1 MSEKLVREFFGKRE
15 KLKLLDK
22 KRRSIAKEM
31 EELDRLISKEQKSL
45 CEGEIGTRILRYL
58 RVINTAKKGFCSD
71 IKAKDI
77 FFLSIDDE
85 NLMCSFYSIGDDAKI
100 PLVVLN
106 MTDEGFELW
115 LEKTREE
122 ILLTKLKELEHET
135 KLAAVQKYN
144 TLFNQKERIE
154 STLAEIEAQYG
165 SEVKSFLEK
174 IEDHGTK
181 D

>member
-1 MSEKLVREFFGKRE
+1 MSEKLVREFFGLQK
-15 KLKLLDK
+15 KLEALNTK
-22 KRRSIAKEM
+22 KRNIVNEM
-31 EELDRLISKEQKSL
+31 KELDTLISNKRKVL
-45 CEGEIGTRILRYL
+45 CSGEVGTRILRYR
-58 RVINTAKKGFCSD
+58 RVLLTAEKGFHTERKVED
-71 IKAKDI
+71 V

-85 NLMCSFYSIGDDAKI
+85 NVTCGFYSIGDDI
-100 PLVVLN
+100 EVPIVIFN
-106 MTDEGFELW
+106 MTDDDFELW
-115 LEKTREE
+115 LKRTREE

-144 TLFNQKERIE
+144 TLSHQKERIE

-181 D
+181 S

>member
-15 KLKLLDK
+15 KLELLNK
-22 KRRSIAKEM
+22 KRRSIAKEI

-45 CEGEIGTRILRYL
+45 CEGEIGIRILRYR
-58 RVINTAKKGFCSD
+58 RVLLTAEKGFHTER
-71 IKAKDI
+71 KAEDI

-85 NLMCSFYSIGDDAKI
+85 NVTCGFYSIADDIKVPI
-100 PLVVLN
+100 VIFN
-106 MTDEGFELW
+106 MTDDDFELW
-115 LEKTREE
+115 LKRTREE

-144 TLFNQKERIE
+144 TLSHQKERIE

-165 SEVKSFLEK
+165 PEIKSFLAK

-181 D
+181 S